1 MNSAD
6 ASQIAGALRR
16 VRNRIH
22 WDAHTTRLDG
32 CAKHALASFRENMDV
47 AIADAESGDSHIKD
61 RVTGILLA
69 LVMSVASHEEL
80 RALIDHQW
88 DELAYQGVI
97 DERPRAAE
105 VGRTDALAVL
115 HQTLTL
121 AMSNHYAEAVSVAR
135 YADEIAGWQPNPG
148 HCHDQVAA
156 WQILHPEDAALRG
169 WVTWYSTG
177 DMMKF
182 ASHSLVRTAAG
193 EVVDVTE
200 PRSTRYRFI
209 EHPAGAGDFLA
220 LVRGVPPVP
229 WVDVD
234 ASPRVDHR
242 GRS

>member
-22 WDAHTTRLDG
+22 WDAHTARLDG
-32 CAKHALASFRENMDV
+32 CAQHALASFRENMDV
-47 AIADAESGDSHIKD
+47 AIADAENGDGHLKD
-61 RVTGILLA
+61 RVTGILFA
-69 LVMSVASHEEL
+69 LVMTVAPHEEL
-80 RALIDHQW
+80 RALVNHQW
-88 DELAYQGVI
+88 DELAYQGVV
-97 DERPRAAE
+97 DERPLATS
-105 VGRTDALAVL
+105 VGRADALAVV
-115 HQTLTL
+115 HQALTL
-121 AMSNHYAEAVSVAR
+121 AMSNHYAEAVTVDK
-135 YADEIAGWQPNPG
+135 YADEIPGWQPDPG

-169 WVTWYSTG
+169 WVTWYGTG

-200 PRSTRYRFI
+200 PRLTRYCFI

-220 LVRGVPPVP
+220 LVRGEPPVP

-242 GRS
+242 RCS